1 MTRTQ
6 ASKSSH
12 QVPVSSENG
21 RSPVSDHDEEEVWNS
36 EGGGDGDKKV
46 VVSVTPSPSSSW
58 YHTRSACNQLE
69 RRFEGSYNPSGV
81 V

>member
-1 MTRTQ
+1 MTRTR

-21 RSPVSDHDEEEVWNS
+21 RSPVSDHDEEEVWNR
-36 EGGGDGDKKV
+36 EGGGDGDKK

-58 YHTRSACNQLE
+58 YHTRSARNQLE
-69 RRFEGSYNPSGV
+69 RRFEGSYNRSAV